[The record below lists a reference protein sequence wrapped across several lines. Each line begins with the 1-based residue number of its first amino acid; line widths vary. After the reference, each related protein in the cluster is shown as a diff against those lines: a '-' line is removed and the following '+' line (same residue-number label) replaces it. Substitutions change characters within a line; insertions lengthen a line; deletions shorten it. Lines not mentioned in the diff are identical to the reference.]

1 MICEDKLKDRN
12 KKYLI
17 IFVNFIS
24 VDIGKGEDRLR
35 SEHRV

>member
-24 VDIGKGEDRLR
+24 VDIGKRG
-35 SEHRV
+35 